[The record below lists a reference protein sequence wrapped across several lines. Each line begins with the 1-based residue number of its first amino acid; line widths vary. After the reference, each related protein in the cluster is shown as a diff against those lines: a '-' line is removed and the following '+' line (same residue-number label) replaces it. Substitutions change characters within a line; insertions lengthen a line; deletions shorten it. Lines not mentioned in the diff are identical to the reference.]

1 MAGFRWTVDRSQFVK
16 AAVRAAAAQ
25 GLSDGAELILE
36 ETVRTIPIEEATLAR
51 SGTTSLDAA
60 RLRATVAFDTPYA
73 VRQHEDLTLRH
84 DPGRRA
90 KFLELTMAEQARKV
104 GQVIQTRVKAVL

>member
-1 MAGFRWTVDRSQFVK
+1 VSFRWTVDRSQLAK

-25 GLSDGAELILE
+25 GLSDAAEFLLE
-36 ETVRTIPIEEATLAR
+36 ESNRTAPIEEATLIR

-60 RLRATVAFDTPYA
+60 RLRATVAYDVPYA
-73 VRQHEDLTLRH
+73 PRQHEDLTLRH

-90 KFLELTMAEQARKV
+90 KWLELTFQEQARKA
-104 GQVIQTRVKAVL
+104 GQIIQTRVAVL